1 MTIRTQ
7 RWLWPA
13 ILFLLVGA
21 AGPPETPTAN
31 EKKPAGASPDI
42 NSRFLDPE
50 LDVDQW
56 IERFEVESR
65 EVYAARNEVLRATG
79 IQAGSRVADIGAGTG
94 LYTRLF
100 AGAAGLDGWVYAV
113 EISPRFLEHIN
124 QWANEVDAD
133 NVTAILGRTD
143 DISLPVDSVD
153 LVFVCDTYHHFEAV
167 VPMLA
172 SIRRALAPDGVL
184 VLIDFEKIPGE
195 SSPFIMGHV
204 RAGKEVFRAEIEAE
218 GFAFVEEVE
227 IAGFEENY
235 FLKFKSLEVE
245 WRTAET
251 VQDCHA
257 EHDGAPRVSV
267 DSGGDLVGP
276 FTVPH
281 HGCNHQRGPVI
292 RVRPGPV
299 LLGHLPGHRG
309 ITCQSFPHDLPVV

>member
-65 EVYAARNEVLRATG
+65 EVYAARDEVLRATG

-195 SSPFIMGHV
+195 SSPFIMDHV

-235 FLKFKSLEVE
+235 FLKFKRE
-245 WRTAET
+245 
-251 VQDCHA
+251 
-257 EHDGAPRVSV
+257 
-267 DSGGDLVGP
+267 
-276 FTVPH
+276 
-281 HGCNHQRGPVI
+281 
-292 RVRPGPV
+292 
-299 LLGHLPGHRG
+299 
-309 ITCQSFPHDLPVV
+309 